1 MICTSITVLTGSH
14 GLGFG
19 VTTRDVH
26 VNTKTTGSQPI
37 YIKNIAKDG
46 PAFRDGRLKLGDR
59 LLKAS

>member
-1 MICTSITVLTGSH
+1 MVTGGH

-19 VTTRDVH
+19 VH
-26 VNTKTTGSQPI
+26 VNTKMTNIQPI

-59 LLKAS
+59 LLKVTHLVM